1 MSLSIIQIYLQFANL
16 PIKLHSTHLII
27 AKKRLCRKLLQISS
41 HCRQKKSDDI
51 DDAVAPILEF
61 QFLPFQEL
69 ILFTLHFTSEPSR
82 VNELEVGLSGHLI
95 AYSVVDI
102 AALSIISR

>member
-1 MSLSIIQIYLQFANL
+1 MQKSDYVVNYYKSVAIVA
-16 PIKLHSTHLII
+16 
-27 AKKRLCRKLLQISS
+27 
-41 HCRQKKSDDI
+41 KKSDDI